1 MSGTMML
8 PDIFERKQAPQ
19 AAAAPSRRHHVA
31 RCSSR
36 HTADS
41 AASAQA
47 VNARSEVMSP
57 PCASR
62 AGQNTAST
70 RASPPAA
77 RPNSPR
83 AQRQVSQQV
92 STPNSAMAARPRW
105 SISASGLP
113 IR

>member
-1 MSGTMML
+1 MML

-83 AQRQVSQQV
+83 AQRQV
-92 STPNSAMAARPRW
+92 MAEREVERRSYDTIGSLDPFD
-105 SISASGLP
+105 GLFD
-113 IR
+113 